1 MRTNNIDQLEH
12 KLKQIGERESVT
24 QDQQKVPSDI
34 QMELQGI
41 YDAIEQ
47 GQPADRIRSELTRRR
62 LKQVNEGY
70 TVLDKTATD
79 SVATPTETTTPGT
92 MIANST
98 HRRHQR
104 MIRYSITAA
113 AVIVIGIGSVLSSA
127 FVSSDM
133 ARTLK
138 QLPGASQ
145 FYQFTSQW
153 GWQTADEKEIPPQP
167 SVEQDGIQLTLRSL
181 LYDGKKVNIEL
192 QQQASKQ
199 HPVQQVEIYV
209 NSRQV
214 SSTGNKVNK
223 DQLQDASTTIYKLQR
238 ELEAAPL
245 MGISDMELADRFGQ
259 ISEVPTSALPQQVDM
274 QINITLQ
281 GMTDKP
287 FIYHIHA
294 QQNALPNYSL
304 TNTVRTPE
312 GIGFH
317 GATVQATPV
326 ATYMDLTTSY
336 SAPWKTWNEQ
346 YYRNHGY
353 YPLGLTYTLT
363 DSNHHVY
370 RTTSHSGRDPHTFL
384 EFEPIVG
391 QPAELIVTPWNF
403 NEEPVRNQR
412 PIQTASGQHSNLPLQ
427 LDMGTTGKV
436 TLLAVDSTPEQYIL
450 HIKPEQAYQT
460 YAIASSFWYGAPGQ
474 KYGTY
479 SSDLLLDPDHE
490 GQLLIKFDKS
500 KLKAGAELH
509 YSVDKVTYREPLY
522 LKRMD

>member
-1 MRTNNIDQLEH
+1 MRTNNIEQVEH
-12 KLKQIGERESVT
+12 KLKQVGKCESIAK
-24 QDQQKVPSDI
+24 DQENVPFDI
-34 QMELQGI
+34 QTELQDI

-47 GQPADRIRSELTRRR
+47 GQPADRIRNELTRRQ
-62 LKQVNEGY
+62 KQVNEGDA
-70 TVLDKTATD
+70 VLKKADTD
-79 SVATPTETTTPGT
+79 SVATPAETAIPGV

-113 AVIVIGIGSVLSSA
+113 AVIVIGVGSVMSSA
-127 FVSSDM
+127 FFSADM

-145 FYQFTSQW
+145 FYQLTSQW
-153 GWQTADEKEIPPQP
+153 GWQTADEKERLLQQP
-167 SVEQDGIQLTLRSL
+167 SVEQDGIKLTLRSL

-209 NSRQV
+209 NGRQV

-223 DQLQDASTTIYKLQR
+223 DQMQDASTTIYKLQR
-238 ELEAAPL
+238 ELEPAPL

-259 ISEVPTSALPQQVDM
+259 QLEVPTSALPQQVDM

-281 GMTDKP
+281 GMTGKP

-294 QQNALPNYSL
+294 KQSSLPNYSL

-326 ATYMDLTTSY
+326 ATYIDLTTSY
-336 SAPWKTWNEQ
+336 SAPWKKWNDQ
-346 YYRNHGY
+346 YYLNHGY
-353 YPLGLTYTLT
+353 YPLSLIYTLT
-363 DSNHHVY
+363 DSDNHVY
-370 RTTSHSGRDPHTFL
+370 RTASNSGRDPHTFL
-384 EFEPIVG
+384 EFEPIIG

-403 NEEPVRNQR
+403 NEEPVQNQR
-412 PIQTASGQHSNLPLQ
+412 QIQIASGQHSNLPLT

-460 YAIASSFWYGAPGQ
+460 YTTASSFWYGAPGQ

-500 KLKAGAELH
+500 KLKPGAELH